1 MPIPALDGGHLA
13 FFTYEALFRRPLP
26 MLLQG
31 VLLRGGIAILLAL
44 TVFLVLF
51 DVARRLG

>member
-26 MLLQG
+26 MMLQG
-31 VLLRGGIAILLAL
+31 VLLQGGIAILLGL
-44 TVFLVLF
+44 TVLLVF
-51 DVARRLG
+51 IDVARRLG